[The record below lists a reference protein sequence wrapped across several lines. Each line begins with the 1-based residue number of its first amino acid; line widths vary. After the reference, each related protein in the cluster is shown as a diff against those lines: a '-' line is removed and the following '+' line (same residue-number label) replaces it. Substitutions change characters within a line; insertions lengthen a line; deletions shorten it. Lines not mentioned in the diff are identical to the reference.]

1 MDTAT
6 MPPTNV
12 MNGAT
17 SLLRTLIAS
26 DVRVCFANPGTS
38 EMHFVEALDRVEGMR
53 CVPCLFE
60 GVVSGAADAY
70 YRIAEKPAATLLHL
84 GPGLGN
90 ALANLHNAKKARS
103 GIVNV
108 VGEHALEHIR
118 YDAPLTADIEGI
130 ARPVSNWVRT
140 SRDARALAADTAAAV
155 EAAREYPGQVAT
167 LVLPANVAWETA
179 EGAAFARRPS
189 PPARVSQ
196 EAIAAGAAA
205 LKSGAATVLLL
216 GGGAV
221 RGRALELAGRIAAK
235 TGCRIMAEFALARA
249 EGGAG
254 RVAFAKIPYV
264 VDAATAALAGARQM
278 VLVGSRPP
286 VSFFAYPDKPSLQA
300 PADCLMVPVARV
312 DQDVSQAMEAL
323 ADALGATATPPAGVN
338 ARSKDKP
345 PTGPITPEGI
355 AAVVAALLPENAI
368 VIDESVSTGR
378 GFARAMTGAAPHD
391 WMNIMGGS
399 IGWGLPAAVGA
410 AVAARDRK
418 VVVME
423 SDGSAMY
430 TVSALW
436 SLARESLDAT
446 ILLFSNRSYRILQ
459 GELQRMGGGRKGSA
473 SMNLLELD
481 QPPLDWQS
489 IAKGH
494 GLPFARAETLEELA
508 RAFERGLK
516 SGGPNLVEVVLP

>member
-1 MDTAT
+1 MDTGIKISS
-6 MPPTNV
+6 ND

-53 CVPCLFE
+53 CIPALFE

-70 YRIAEKPAATLLHL
+70 YRIARKPAATLLHL

-108 VGEHALEHIR
+108 VGEHALDHIR

-140 SRDARALAADTAAAV
+140 SRDARALAADTAAAI
-155 EAAREYPGQVAT
+155 EAAREHPGQVAT
-167 LVLPANVAWETA
+167 LILPANVAWGRA
-179 EGAAFARRPS
+179 EGTALARAPL
-189 PPARVSQ
+189 PAPKVSK

-205 LKSGAATVLLL
+205 LKNGGSTVLLL
-216 GGGAV
+216 GGAAV
-221 RGRALELAGRIAAK
+221 RGRALELAGRIAAR
-235 TGCRIMAEFALARA
+235 TGCRVMSEFANARA

-254 RVAFAKIPYV
+254 RVAFEKIPYV
-264 VDAATAALAGARQM
+264 VDLATATLASARQM

-300 PADCLMVPVARV
+300 PPSCLMVPVARV
-312 DQDVSQAMEAL
+312 EDDVTDALEAL
-323 ADALGATATPPAGVN
+323 ADALGATATAPAVSQ
-338 ARSKDKP
+338 RRKDALP
-345 PTGPITPEGI
+345 SGPITPEGI
-355 AAVVAALLPENAI
+355 AAVAAALLPENAI
-368 VIDESVSTGR
+368 VVDESVSTGR
-378 GFARAMTGAAPHD
+378 GFSKAMTGAAPHD
-391 WMNIMGGS
+391 WMSIMGGS

-410 AVAARDRK
+410 AVAAPDRK
-418 VVVME
+418 VIVME

-436 SLARESLDAT
+436 SMAREGLDVT
-446 ILLFSNRSYRILQ
+446 ILMFANRSYRILE
-459 GELQRMGGGRKGSA
+459 GELKRMGGGQAGSA
-473 SMNLLELD
+473 AMNLLALD
-481 QPPLDWQS
+481 HPALDWKG
-489 IAKGH
+489 IATGH
-494 GLPFARAETLEELA
+494 GLGYARAETLESLA
-508 RAFERGLK
+508 KEFGAALR
-516 SGGPNLVEVVLP
+516 SGGPSLIEVVLP